1 MVYNS
6 SASYYNNNKK
16 RKSYRGRQ
24 VNGIKIF
31 LKRKKKKN
39 DVMIAKV

>member
-6 SASYYNNNKK
+6 SASYYNNKK